1 MALLSDDDVFGAS
14 SKGLMSDA
22 DVFGEPTAKPK
33 KNSIARGVADL
44 GLGFVSGAVGA
55 TKALA
60 DAAGAGSVVS
70 STLNDVNEGIAG
82 YLSDSAK
89 ADQRE
94 QSRITQEAEGKGTWE
109 GIKAG
114 AKAFAVA
121 PAQTAVSGLGSVVPV
136 VAGAAATALTGGG
149 APAALAAGAGIGAS
163 MGAGTVKGAI
173 FDEVKKRGIESG
185 MSEADAIAEATKAQ
199 EYGGD
204 NAGNIAVGAGLGM
217 ADAATG
223 VTKAA
228 SNIVRNAIVKPAVTE
243 AAKASGRGIVGR
255 TVAGIAGE
263 MPLEAAQGGQ
273 ERYAA
278 NVAAQRAG
286 YDVDSWAGVASQATL
301 EALASAGPGAAFGA
315 FSGSKYVESK
325 AQPPA
330 EDQQPI
336 AGLLPAPNYTGTPG
350 DQLIANDAE
359 RQAAIDAADA
369 NAAAVYAAR
378 EAFESQLRQSV
389 TIINEPAPLQ
399 QRIDDMLNVDASK
412 MNPIQRANYEKTLAA
427 AFSEPIGIRHDAN
440 QREVPFTMGEYL
452 DAQVAAENAVRAR
465 PLKQNAAQQADARLQ
480 QVADEEGYVAPEVP
494 VVGTLSAVANMAI
507 QSGAHKQNQMQQAMQ
522 AAVASQKTNNEGTAN
537 AAQAKPL
544 AQEATRTNDAQ
555 AGLASSAAQAAS
567 QGTGVAAPA
576 AFSASVPA
584 LNAGNSVNLPATSIS
599 SLQDQLDKT
608 EPFSEQS
615 QLLTER
621 LQLAVTDD
629 AKSAIGAGEMPVYKV
644 TDHVSVAIHPSAQK
658 EGMIQV
664 TRYTKDGVIGDSQ
677 YNSIDEAVR
686 FEGLT
691 HKPRIPSNE
700 AIAHIE
706 NSIAAEAEYQKR
718 KNEQQAGAGLPAS
731 TAGGSRP
738 APVAN
743 QEPVKNQS
751 EQPLDMVPAADAVSQ
766 PKTDAAPEAKQD
778 NAPVSTLQPDPAL
791 QNRDRG
797 RAASVNQMQS
807 IARNPDYMRL
817 GPSRTPDSG
826 APMVFAVGG
835 DTNKIAPS
843 SFGANDIAV
852 MSDGQRVP
860 FRYAVVDASS
870 VEPSNF
876 ADGATNPAFASNA
889 PGTIKALNNGRT
901 AGVRAAHEGSTAA
914 NYTAELLADQA
925 HGVSP
930 EAIRNTPNPMLVRV
944 YAEQANTGDMAAK
957 SQGQGLGMSASERAT
972 QDAELMTADVLDKF
986 APG

>member
-522 AAVASQKTNNEGTAN
+522 AAVASQISE
-537 AAQAKPL
+537 
-544 AQEATRTNDAQ
+544 
-555 AGLASSAAQAAS
+555 
-567 QGTGVAAPA
+567 
-576 AFSASVPA
+576 SVPA

-743 QEPVKNQS
+743 Q
-751 EQPLDMVPAADAVSQ
+751 
-766 PKTDAAPEAKQD
+766 
-778 NAPVSTLQPDPAL
+778 
-791 QNRDRG
+791 
-797 RAASVNQMQS
+797 
-807 IARNPDYMRL
+807 Y
-817 GPSRTPDSG
+817 SRVCFD
-826 APMVFAVGG
+826 
-835 DTNKIAPS
+835 
-843 SFGANDIAV
+843 
-852 MSDGQRVP
+852 
-860 FRYAVVDASS
+860 
-870 VEPSNF
+870 
-876 ADGATNPAFASNA
+876 
-889 PGTIKALNNGRT
+889 
-901 AGVRAAHEGSTAA
+901 
-914 NYTAELLADQA
+914 
-925 HGVSP
+925 
-930 EAIRNTPNPMLVRV
+930 
-944 YAEQANTGDMAAK
+944 
-957 SQGQGLGMSASERAT
+957 
-972 QDAELMTADVLDKF
+972 
-986 APG
+986 